1 LLNETPLGQIKD
13 YKMFK
18 LFKPYMLPLLILLAS
33 SSIAM
38 AQDCGGCPIGRICEN
53 GDCIIDV
60 DLDRDR
66 DGVPDAVDNCP
77 DVANA
82 PQVDRD
88 MDDIGDACDDDIQAA
103 EEERRNKTIKTVCVG
118 VPIIALLYL
127 ISASGSSK

>member
-1 LLNETPLGQIKD
+1 
-13 YKMFK
+13 MFK

-88 MDDIGDACDDDIQAA
+88 MNDIGDACDDDIQAA
-103 EEERRNKTIKTVCVG
+103 EEEIR
-118 VPIIALLYL
+118 LLKLYVL
-127 ISASGSSK
+127 AYQL

>member
-1 LLNETPLGQIKD
+1 
-13 YKMFK
+13 MFK
-18 LFKPYMLPLLILLAS
+18 LLKPYMLPLLILLAS

-88 MDDIGDACDDDIQAA
+88 MNDIGDACDDDIQAA

>member
-1 LLNETPLGQIKD
+1 
-13 YKMFK
+13 
-18 LFKPYMLPLLILLAS
+18 
-33 SSIAM
+33 M

-66 DGVPDAVDNCP
+66 DGVPDAVDNCL